1 MLILLSLKTDS
12 SFVFLCLP
20 HDFDIFFC
28 IFVGFFFFGGNV
40 VVGVS
45 ATFVIIIVFIAVVV
59 IVFIM
64 VLLSLFDC
72 TLCHSLGDV

>member
-1 MLILLSLKTDS
+1 M
-12 SFVFLCLP
+12 F
-20 HDFDIFFC
+20 
-28 IFVGFFFFGGNV
+28 
-40 VVGVS
+40 VGVS
-45 ATFVIIIVFIAVVV
+45 ATFVIIIVFIVVVV